1 MGAMALGYYIG
12 GMMADRHPSF
22 VVLATIASLAG
33 LYTFLIPY
41 FSRPVC
47 EGVAGAVRHR
57 ALAPL
62 LACALLFFVPSFLLA
77 MVSPFAI
84 KLNATSLAGVGGVA
98 GRLYA
103 LSTAGS
109 IVGTLL
115 TTFGLIPVLEV
126 PSVMRGLGV
135 ALIVISVGSLTAF
148 LWALKRFGREDRTGT
163 AMMATIALI
172 CVEAWALVPVNPRVD
187 RDERLLHYEGS
198 AYHDI
203 TVSENIIDPEGWLLE
218 PQRVRRWM
226 KFNEMRESG
235 IYPYHASYL
244 NAVTY
249 SNLMHLPILWVRE
262 PKTILVVGGGGG
274 VVPSQYVLHY
284 PSVTRADV
292 LELDDRVEVAARRYF
307 QMPDNNLP
315 DAQRRLRF
323 VIGDARLNLR
333 DMPGGYDII
342 FLDAYSS
349 GGQIPFHLLTW
360 EFLKECRDKLS
371 PRGVLVTNIISA
383 VQNEEPPVREPAQL
397 LFAEVKTL
405 RASEAEAKGLAK
417 PTAEQAQP
425 LFRQLYIFPRRDR
438 GERWHPDEDV
448 NIIVVATREQV
459 PLPKAEIERLAEELS
474 TGKEPYVKVRA
485 DPLWEPDIAN
495 VYLERAKQLYGQAR
509 DPAAARPSA
518 RELAG
523 VPILRDDFAPVD
535 TMYRPFENMRRLR

>member
-1 MGAMALGYYIG
+1 
-12 GMMADRHPSF
+12 
-22 VVLATIASLAG
+22 
-33 LYTFLIPY
+33 
-41 FSRPVC
+41 
-47 EGVAGAVRHR
+47 
-57 ALAPL
+57 
-62 LACALLFFVPSFLLA
+62 
-77 MVSPFAI
+77 
-84 KLNATSLAGVGGVA
+84 
-98 GRLYA
+98 
-103 LSTAGS
+103 
-109 IVGTLL
+109 
-115 TTFGLIPVLEV
+115 
-126 PSVMRGLGV
+126 
-135 ALIVISVGSLTAF
+135 
-148 LWALKRFGREDRTGT
+148 
-163 AMMATIALI
+163 
-172 CVEAWALVPVNPRVD
+172 
-187 RDERLLHYEGS
+187 
-198 AYHDI
+198 
-203 TVSENIIDPEGWLLE
+203 
-218 PQRVRRWM
+218 
-226 KFNEMRESG
+226 
-235 IYPYHASYL
+235 
-244 NAVTY
+244 
-249 SNLMHLPILWVRE
+249 MHLPILWVRE